1 MFFSHSGNTKECVF
15 ASTVLRERG
24 VHILAIVGKPECGM
38 AKVSDAILTYQVDHP
53 LEEPIGGVPTTSVML
68 QVIDWI
74 VVVIHIVPVILS
86 ITLGNKENFL
96 KGF

>member
-1 MFFSHSGNTKECVF
+1 MF
-15 ASTVLRERG
+15 ASQVLRERG

-68 QVIDWI
+68 QVGHLVFDNCS
-74 VVVIHIVPVILS
+74 HLFHS
-86 ITLGNKENFL
+86 SCS
-96 KGF
+96 